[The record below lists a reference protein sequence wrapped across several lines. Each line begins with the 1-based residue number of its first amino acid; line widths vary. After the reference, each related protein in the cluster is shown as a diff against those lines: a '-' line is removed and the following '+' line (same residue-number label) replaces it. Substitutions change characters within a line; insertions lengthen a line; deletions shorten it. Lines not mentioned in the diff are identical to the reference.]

1 MKKQSLAIAV
11 CIAVSTL
18 AGCSDV
24 LSKEEI
30 SKLTLEEAATEVCEA
45 YKSMD
50 ADRIIAFLNEDKI
63 QRTKDKLE
71 KGINYSAREKL
82 EQSDCAVT
90 NVEKQRRYTVV
101 TFENFVIKAK
111 MFKDDEGLYKI
122 RNPL

>member
-18 AGCSDV
+18 SGCSDA

-45 YKSMD
+45 YKSME

-82 EQSDCAVT
+82 EQSDCAVAS
-90 NVEKQRRYTVV
+90 VEKKRRYTVV